1 MTQGSGYYARPRPE
15 MVAFVPAQAR
25 RILDVGCGQGCFA
38 ARLKAERSVEVW
50 GIELDPLAAGMAA
63 QRLDRILQG
72 DAVALAPALPDEHFD
87 CIVLNDLL
95 EHLVS
100 PETLLGLLRAKLGPG
115 GCLVASL
122 PNVRHFP
129 HLWELVVRGRWEY
142 ADEGILDRT
151 HLRFFTRRSMRRLFE
166 AAGYDLVRQEGINP
180 TRSWKY
186 RLANVLACGRLGDA
200 RWLQYA
206 CLAVPRPAA
215 AASPTPQAGR
225 P

>member
-1 MTQGSGYYARPRPE
+1 

-72 DAVALAPALPDEHFD
+72 DAVALASALPDEHFD

-166 AAGYDLVRQEGINP
+166 AAGYDLVRQVGINP
-180 TRSWKY
+180 TRSWKF
-186 RLANVLACGRLGDA
+186 RLANALACGRLADA
-200 RWLQYA
+200 RWLQFA

-215 AASPTPQAGR
+215 ATSPTPQAGR